1 MDPKTIG
8 LIAIVVVLIVLII
21 IFIKKQNTD
30 NFIGSNKKMIKY
42 FGANY
47 CPYSNTESMSY
58 KVMKDLEDKYK
69 TDIEIKYYW
78 TDADGAEEGKKNNV
92 QYVPTIFNSNGEE
105 IQLALPE
112 GTDTKDMTN
121 NELKELLL
129 TTVYKNA

>member
-1 MDPKTIG
+1 MEIKILG
-8 LIAIVVVLIVLII
+8 LIAVVVIVII
-21 IFIKKQNTD
+21 LVIVFVY
-30 NFIGSNKKMIKY
+30 NKKEPFNGGNKKTIKY

-47 CPYSNTESMSY
+47 CPYSNKESMSY

-92 QYVPTIFNSNGEE
+92 EYVPTILNSKDNE

-121 NELKELLL
+121 EQLKELLL
-129 TTVYKNA
+129 TTVYKTI

>member
-1 MDPKTIG
+1 MDPK
-8 LIAIVVVLIVLII
+8 LIALIVASILIVIILIVVFVV
-21 IFIKKQNTD
+21 KKNE
-30 NFIGSNKKMIKY
+30 NFDGVKKTIKY

-69 TDIEIKYYW
+69 TDIEITYYW

-92 QYVPTIFNSNGEE
+92 QYVPTILNSKNEE

-112 GTDTKDMTN
+112 GTNTKDMSN
-121 NELKELLL
+121 DQLKELLL
-129 TTVYKNA
+129 TTVYKSL